1 MRRYMSSEGTP
12 DDGQRSG
19 AYIFRPNVTF
29 SNGSAF
35 NLKVGENHVSFYNDG
50 PFLKSVHTK
59 YGDPGALLLLRCCRL
74 VFALCDALRQISR
87 A

>member
-59 YGDPGALLLLRCCRL
+59 YGNLGALLLSGFCV
-74 VFALCDALRQISR
+74 VFCAL
-87 A
+87 